1 MGPSYENFR
10 DVVAKML
17 AVDGIVVTAGE
28 PQLPNEYAV
37 PNRLL
42 RDDVYRMRDSLE
54 AEMVRLL
61 TDREAARAMGERGR
75 RVFEEQQGA
84 TGRAVEA
91 LVGLVRR

>member
-1 MGPSYENFR
+1 
-10 DVVAKML
+10 
-17 AVDGIVVTAGE
+17 
-28 PQLPNEYAV
+28 
-37 PNRLL
+37 LL